1 VQIFF
6 KGYDN
11 PKRVLNVWLVC
22 QIIYRFVLFQTGPIS
37 ILAIMLIETV
47 SAPERRDLTEICCGY
62 YSLVANGSGD
72 KVVLIGTLK
81 TTDLRQ

>member
-11 PKRVLNVWLVC
+11 PKGVLNVWLLC
-22 QIIYRFVLFQTGPIS
+22 QVIYRFVLFQTGPIS

-47 SAPERRDLTEICCGY
+47 SAPERRGKNDEY
-62 YSLVANGSGD
+62 FWQRY
-72 KVVLIGTLK
+72 VVDIIHS
-81 TTDLRQ
+81 